1 MTENIEYHTIT
12 DMGVITSQQLL
23 RYYELFKNID
33 VTFTKDIITLT
44 GLQVNQT
51 FLKCIGDQWPC
62 VLYSSS
68 FSQAKLIVTKS
79 PVLMEKIAKAK
90 NTVSLRLAFQPP
102 GGKASNAFRSFIIN
116 GKVSG
121 FSQYAKKPDELQIV
135 TIQFT
140 QQPPD
145 DYIEVVGNILDAH
158 VNAARRRDDRIL
170 LSVEAIR
177 TIKLLR
183 KETVV
188 QINNQ
193 ALKCIIRDISFSG
206 AKIIVVGTADSYL
219 HAPATLYLDFD
230 DPRER
235 VQLTGTIVRHEDVV
249 DRANMVAL
257 GIHFDESKIPL
268 SYKMHINLYI
278 AANLQPQT
286 STGTKL
292 KTAEKSQS
300 QTAGQVL
307 PEASKPVQ
315 NKEQSEKPANDLSDS
330 STTLQQ

>member
-1 MTENIEYHTIT
+1 MYFLTEFNVYHTIT

-44 GLQVNQT
+44 GLQVNQI

-68 FSQAKLIVTKS
+68 FSQAKLIISKS
-79 PVLMEKIAKAK
+79 PVLMEKITKAK
-90 NTVSLRLAFQPP
+90 NTVSLRLAFQLR
-102 GGKASNAFRSFIIN
+102 GGKSSNAFRSFFIN
-116 GKVSG
+116 GKVTG
-121 FSQYAKKPDELQIV
+121 FSQYTKKPDELQIV
-135 TIQFT
+135 TVQFT
-140 QQPPD
+140 HQPPD
-145 DYIEVVGNILDAH
+145 DYIEVIGNILDAH
-158 VNAARRRDDRIL
+158 VNATRRKDDRIL

-219 HAPATLYLDFD
+219 NAPAVLYLDFD

-235 VQLTGTIVRHEDVV
+235 IQLAGTIVRYEDV
-249 DRANMVAL
+249 DKPNMVAL
-257 GIHFDESKIPL
+257 GMHFDESKIPL
-268 SYKMHINLYI
+268 SYKMHINLFV
-278 AANLQPQT
+278 ASNLQIQT
-286 STGTKL
+286 NLGTKP
-292 KTAEKSQS
+292 KTDEKPQPPSSGNAPQS
-300 QTAGQVL
+300 L
-307 PEASKPVQ
+307 SKPGE
-315 NKEQSEKPANDLSDS
+315 NNEQSEKPETNLPEE
-330 STTLQQ
+330 STSQ

>member
-1 MTENIEYHTIT
+1 MTEFIEYHTIS

-33 VTFTKDIITLT
+33 VTFTKDIIALT

-68 FSQAKLIVTKS
+68 FSQAKVIISKA
-79 PVLMEKIAKAK
+79 PALMEKITKAK
-90 NTVSLRLAFQPP
+90 NTVSLRLAFQLP
-102 GGKASNAFRSFIIN
+102 GGKVSNAFRSFFIN

-145 DYIEVVGNILDAH
+145 DYIEVIGNILDAH
-158 VNAARRRDDRIL
+158 VNATRRRDERIL
-170 LSVEAIR
+170 LSIEAIR

-206 AKIIVVGTADSYL
+206 AKIIVVGSADSYL
-219 HAPATLYLDFD
+219 NAPAVLYLDFD

-235 VQLTGTIVRHEDVV
+235 VQLVGTIVRHEDVV

-257 GIHFDESKIPL
+257 GMRYDDSKIPL

-278 AANLQPQT
+278 AVNLQSQANLNPKSKGADKSLTQSTQDALQSTSKATQT
-286 STGTKL
+286 EG
-292 KTAEKSQS
+292 
-300 QTAGQVL
+300 
-307 PEASKPVQ
+307 
-315 NKEQSEKPANDLSDS
+315 QSEKPSNDALEDS
-330 STTLQQ
+330 TST